1 MRTFK
6 PVFFQAFAIAAFLW
20 ICGCNYTKTYTP
32 EFNGKQ
38 AAVLDSINSK
48 YSFEDVAII
57 GKKTSGSGGDHNV
70 LTIRFVNG
78 RNLPA
83 DDDQL
88 VALAK
93 QLAKLVKSTLKN
105 PKEIESYTVFFDTKT
120 VDGNT
125 TTTKYSGHEFKPGEI

>member
-6 PVFFQAFAIAAFLW
+6 AVFLKIFAVAAFLW
-20 ICGCNYTKTYTP
+20 ICSCSYTKTYTP
-32 EFNGKQ
+32 EFSGKQ
-38 AAVLDSINSK
+38 SAVLDSINSK
-48 YSFEDVAII
+48 YSFEDVAVI
-57 GKKTSGSGGDHNV
+57 GKKTSGTSGDHTI

-78 RNLPA
+78 KNLPTN
-83 DDDQL
+83 DDEM

-105 PKEIESYTVFFDTKT
+105 PKEIESYNVFFDTKT

-125 TTTKYSGHEFKPGEI
+125 TTTKYTGHEFKPGEI